1 MLNYKLNAHGRSPP
15 LLWLPPDTINS
26 EQVIRYYRE
35 AQGGNGRAGTV
46 PPSSY
51 QCFVFHILAKR
62 ILQGHFQV
70 CSHYSIIHR
79 TDTRINTGIL

>member
-1 MLNYKLNAHGRSPP
+1 MLNYRLNAHGAFTPAAVA
-15 LLWLPPDTINS
+15 PPDTINS
-26 EQVIRYYRE
+26 EQVIRHYRE
-35 AQGGNGRAGTV
+35 TQGRNGRAGTV

-62 ILQGHFQV
+62 ILPGHFQV